1 MTTEGVSPQKS
12 DFRAVVFDLGG
23 VILES
28 PIQLFLRLEAERGL
42 PVNVIGKVVIAA
54 GADGAWAKLERGELS
69 MQDFCTAFDAELAA
83 AGAPLST
90 YELMSELSAAT
101 VVRPRMIEAVRGCR
115 RHGLK
120 VAALTNNWAYDSAVD
135 GFAPLRDEF
144 DAFIE
149 SYKVGMRKPDPRI
162 YQVACD
168 ALGVE
173 FEQAVFLDD
182 IGVNLKAAR
191 QLGMTTIK
199 VAEPA
204 DAIAELER
212 VLGVKLGGE
221 N

>member
-1 MTTEGVSPQKS
+1 MTSQDVSSQNS

-28 PIQLFLRLEAERGL
+28 PIHLFLRLEAERGL
-42 PVNVIGKVVIAA
+42 PVNLIGKVVVEA
-54 GADGAWAKLERGELS
+54 GTTGAWAKLERGELS

-90 YELMSELSAAT
+90 YELMSELAAAT
-101 VVRPRMIEAVRGCR
+101 VVRPQMIEAVRGCR

-120 VAALTNNWAYDSAVD
+120 VGALTNNWSYDSGID
-135 GFAPLRDEF
+135 GFAPLREEF

-162 YQVACD
+162 YQMACD
-168 ALGVE
+168 AL
-173 FEQAVFLDD
+173 AVDFKEAIFLDD

-204 DAIAELER
+204 EAIAELER
-212 VLGVKLGGE
+212 VLGLKLA
-221 N
+221 NAS

>member
-1 MTTEGVSPQKS
+1 M
-12 DFRAVVFDLGG
+12 VFDLGG

-28 PIQLFLRLEAERGL
+28 SIQLFLRLEAERGL
-42 PVNVIGKVVIAA
+42 PVNLIGKVVVEA
-54 GADGAWAKLERGELS
+54 GTTGAWAKLERGELS

-101 VVRPRMIEAVRGCR
+101 VVRPRMIETVRGCR

-120 VAALTNNWAYDSAVD
+120 VAALTNNWAYDAGVD

-149 SYKVGMRKPDPRI
+149 SYKVGLRKPDPRI
-162 YQVACD
+162 YQMACE
-168 ALGVE
+168 ALNVHFKE
-173 FEQAVFLDD
+173 AVFLDD

-204 DAIAELER
+204 AAISELEQ
-212 VLGVKLGGE
+212 VLGVKLGSS
-221 N
+221 

>member
-1 MTTEGVSPQKS
+1 MTSQDVSSQKS

-42 PVNVIGKVVIAA
+42 PVNLIGKVVVEA
-54 GADGAWAKLERGELS
+54 GTTGAWAKLERGELS

-90 YELMSELSAAT
+90 FELMSELAAAT
-101 VVRPRMIEAVRGCR
+101 VVRPQMIEVVRGCR

-120 VAALTNNWAYDSAVD
+120 VGALTNNWAYDSGID
-135 GFAPLRDEF
+135 GFAPLREEF

-162 YQVACD
+162 YQMACE

-173 FEQAVFLDD
+173 FKHAVFLDD

-191 QLGMTTIK
+191 KLGMTTIK

-204 DAIAELER
+204 SAIAELEQ
-212 VLGVKLGGE
+212 VLGVRLSGG